1 MFLNL
6 LFGVLYVYL
15 TFWAV
20 YFLFF
25 GVIGHLRHSRPIGR
39 SWSADFLVLLPAYKE
54 DAVILDSARKATC
67 HNYPQDMYD
76 VMVIADSLQP
86 ETVAALRAI
95 PVEVLEVN
103 FEKSTKSKSLNAALS
118 AVVKEYDAVVILD
131 ADNTMEPNFLSKMAT
146 KYNRGCKAIQGHRMA
161 KNTNTKLAFLDA
173 MSEEVNNHIF
183 RLGHRK
189 LGLSCGLIGS
199 AMVFDLTLFKEIMGQ
214 IEAVGGFDR
223 ELELRLIDR
232 GIRIEYI
239 HDAYVLDEK
248 VQKQEVFHNQRRR
261 WLAAQYHYFGRYA
274 FSGLKAL
281 FRGRF
286 DYANKVLQ
294 GIQVPRI
301 LLPGLIFILGIFS
314 AIFSL
319 SPSWIYWG
327 VSLIGV
333 LVALLISIPRRLYSW
348 QMVKAL
354 VELPITFVNM
364 LLLLFKLKGANKT
377 FIHTTHENLDDKPKQ
392 KATHSN

>member
-1 MFLNL
+1 
-6 LFGVLYVYL
+6 
-15 TFWAV
+15 
-20 YFLFF
+20 
-25 GVIGHLRHSRPIGR
+25 
-39 SWSADFLVLLPAYKE
+39 
-54 DAVILDSARKATC
+54 
-67 HNYPQDMYD
+67 
-76 VMVIADSLQP
+76 
-86 ETVAALRAI
+86 
-95 PVEVLEVN
+95 
-103 FEKSTKSKSLNAALS
+103 
-118 AVVKEYDAVVILD
+118 
-131 ADNTMEPNFLSKMAT
+131 
-146 KYNRGCKAIQGHRMA
+146 MA
-161 KNTNTKLAFLDA
+161 KNTNSKLAYLDA

-232 GIRIEYI
+232 GIRIEYV

-327 VSLIGV
+327 VSFVGV

-354 VELPITFVNM
+354 AELPATFLNM